1 MTSGGCMVRRIR
13 YTCTFIGV
21 LSSVSLLSGCLSTSP
36 PEQVCTTWQPTKFQ
50 VARIHLDSRSAAH
63 YKSHLSEDPN
73 TFVFSSIIEAQR
85 AGFDMRQEDCDDSM
99 CLSVKQVNDGPSRTQ
114 CRAAGVKTM
123 TQCRDGTI
131 STSTGSGTC
140 SHHGGVMY

>member
-1 MTSGGCMVRRIR
+1 MYGQTNSIYIYVYWRTKLRQ
-13 YTCTFIGV
+13 
-21 LSSVSLLSGCLSTSP
+21 SSIWLLIHLP

-63 YKSHLSEDPN
+63 YKSNLSEDPN

-114 CRAAGVKTM
+114 CRTAGVKTM

-131 STSTGSGTC
+131 STSTGRGTC